1 MSAVGV
7 DAPIEALREGFAQA
21 VWLVA
26 PAAGAAAAAA
36 LAVGW
41 CCHRLGVADPAP
53 VLLARAAAVL
63 ALLWWGGGAWLAHG
77 AAWTRELWSQL
88 PAIGQGQGE

>member
-1 MSAVGV
+1 MSLAG
-7 DAPIEALREGFAQA
+7 IEALREGFAHA

-36 LAVGW
+36 LVVGW

-53 VLLARAAAVL
+53 VLLARTAAVL
-63 ALLWWGGGAWLAHG
+63 AVLWWWGGEWLTGG
-77 AAWTRELWSQL
+77 AAWTHELWSQL
-88 PAIGQGQGE
+88 PAIGHGQGG